1 MTINRRD
8 VLTPAAHLVEDTTRN
23 AEVIEAANIKVAQRR
38 RGPRAANQHGR
49 HT

>member
-8 VLTPAAHLVEDTTRN
+8 VLTLAAHLVEDTKRN
-23 AEVIEAANIKVAQRR
+23 AEVIEAAN
-38 RGPRAANQHGR
+38 QHGR